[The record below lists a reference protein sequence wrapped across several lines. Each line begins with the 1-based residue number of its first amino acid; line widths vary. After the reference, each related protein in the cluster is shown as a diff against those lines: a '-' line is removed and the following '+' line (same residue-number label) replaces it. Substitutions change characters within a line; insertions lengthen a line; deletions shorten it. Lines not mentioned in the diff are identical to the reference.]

1 MLVSYKNPFNKHNI
15 IFFLHFCCSYSFKL
29 NQCKAMTT
37 HNQPLIIK
45 SVTFKNRIGMSPMCQ
60 YTATDGFASDWHFV
74 HYGTRAVGGVGLIIV
89 EATAVTPEGRITPC
103 DLGLWKDEQIAELKK
118 ITEFIHSHGSV
129 AGIQIA
135 HAGRKASHQTP
146 VIGGKQISVKEGG
159 WPTVA
164 PSLIPFDTDEQAPV
178 ELTVQA
184 IQTIV
189 DQFKTAAFR
198 AKYAGFKVLEIH
210 AAHGYLIHEFLS
222 PLTNQRTDEYGGSFE
237 NRIRLITEILAAVK
251 TVWSDDLPLFVRLS
265 ATDWAEGGWNVE
277 ETVKLASILKKSGV
291 DLIDC
296 SSGGNIVDQK
306 IQIGPGY
313 QVQFSEAVRKTGI
326 LTSTVGLI
334 TSTDLMNSILEEGK
348 ADMVLLGRELLRNP
362 YFALKTD
369 GAEWPEQY
377 LRAK

>member
-1 MLVSYKNPFNKHNI
+1 MVT
-15 IFFLHFCCSYSFKL
+15 LH
-29 NQCKAMTT
+29 
-37 HNQPLIIK
+37 QPLKIK

-60 YTATDGFASDWHFV
+60 YSATDGFASDWHFV
-74 HYGTRAVGGVGLIIV
+74 HYGSRAVGGIGLIIV

-118 ITEFIHSHGSV
+118 ITEFIHSHGAV
-129 AGIQIA
+129 AGVQIA

-146 VIGGKQISVKEGG
+146 VLGGKQIQVKEGG
-159 WPTVA
+159 WLTVA
-164 PSLIPFDTDEQAPV
+164 PSAIPFETNEQAPV
-178 ELTVQA
+178 ELTIQA

-198 AKYAGFKVLEIH
+198 ARYAGFKVLEIH

-237 NRIRLITEILAAVK
+237 NRTRLMTEIISAVK
-251 TVWSDDLPLFVRLS
+251 TVWPDDLPLFVRLS

-277 ETVKLASILKKSGV
+277 ETVKLATILKKMGV

-296 SSGGNIVDQK
+296 SSGGNIIDQK

-313 QVQFSEAVRKTGI
+313 QVQFSEAVHKTGI
-326 LTSTVGLI
+326 LTSAVGMI
-334 TSTDLMNSILEEGK
+334 TSTEQASTILNENK
-348 ADMVLLGRELLRNP
+348 ADFILFGREILRNP
-362 YFALKTD
+362 YFALKTE
-369 GAEWPEQY
+369 GAEWPAQY

>member
-1 MLVSYKNPFNKHNI
+1 MASLD
-15 IFFLHFCCSYSFKL
+15 
-29 NQCKAMTT
+29 
-37 HNQPLIIK
+37 QPLSIK

-60 YTATDGFASDWHFV
+60 YSANDGFANDWHFV

-89 EATAVTPEGRITPC
+89 EATAVTPEGRITAC

-118 ITEFIHSHGSV
+118 ITEFIHSHGAI

-135 HAGRKASHQTP
+135 HAGRKASHHTP
-146 VIGGKQISVKEGG
+146 ANGGKQLTLKDGG
-159 WPTVA
+159 WLTLA
-164 PSLIPFDTDEQAPV
+164 PSAIPFEADEQAPV
-178 ELTVQA
+178 ELTTQA

-189 DQFKTAAFR
+189 EQFKTAAFR

-222 PLTNQRTDEYGGSFE
+222 PLTNLRKDEYGGSFE
-237 NRIRLITEILAAVK
+237 NRTRLITEIITAVK
-251 TVWSDDLPLFVRLS
+251 TVWPDDLPLFVRLS

-277 ETVKLASILKKSGV
+277 ETVKLAAILKKSGV

-313 QVQFSEAVRKTGI
+313 QVQFSEAVRKIGI
-326 LTSTVGLI
+326 LTSAVGMI
-334 TSTDLMNSILEEGK
+334 SSAEQANTILKEDK
-348 ADMVLLGRELLRNP
+348 ADLVLFGRELLRNP
-362 YFALKTD
+362 YFGLKTE
-369 GAEWPEQY
+369 GADWPEQY
-377 LRAK
+377 LRGK